1 MYRTGL
7 MKIDDLEAHE
17 KLALGG
23 LIRVLIRVDGSFS
36 EAEEEALNAVAE
48 DIGGADALWR
58 GISQSAQELRDD
70 DAIRENAQ
78 KVVRPEARTM
88 IRETLEGIALAETI
102 EPSEQRLLD
111 WVDETWGLK
120 S

>member
-1 MYRTGL
+1 MWAQITLNVALCRLRTREFRAAER
-7 MKIDDLEAHE
+7 DCT
-17 KLALGG
+17 
-23 LIRVLIRVDGSFS
+23 RV
-36 EAEEEALNAVAE
+36 
-48 DIGGADALWR
+48 
-58 GISQSAQELRDD
+58 ISQSAQELRDD